1 MNDRN
6 AQYDPETGKP
16 LDQSHLECGLPEDL
30 HESILRMEESWNI
43 IDSGRQDNHWDLW
56 WCDLNAL
63 INSYEVEQVIS
74 SEQAWY
80 LRRKISSYGKGG
92 SAVLDFTA
100 LPTRNKFYAGAN
112 GAKIAV
118 IYDGEQY
125 MLKFPALAPKKIKS

>member
-16 LDQSHLECGLPEDL
+16 LDQSYLECGLPEDL
-30 HESILRMEESWNI
+30 HKSILRMEESWNI

-80 LRRKISSYGKGG
+80 LRGKYLRMG
-92 SAVLDFTA
+92 
-100 LPTRNKFYAGAN
+100 K
-112 GAKIAV
+112 
-118 IYDGEQY
+118 E
-125 MLKFPALAPKKIKS
+125 

>member
-16 LDQSHLECGLPEDL
+16 LDQSYLECGLPEDL

-63 INSYEVEQVIS
+63 INSYEVEQVIL

-80 LRRKISSYGKGG
+80 LREKYLRMGK
-92 SAVLDFTA
+92 
-100 LPTRNKFYAGAN
+100 
-112 GAKIAV
+112 
-118 IYDGEQY
+118 E
-125 MLKFPALAPKKIKS
+125 